1 MPRAKS
7 QNACRRQSPLGS
19 MSPGGTRKVPLRKVT
34 GHQGPGAVL
43 HMDRLFP
50 WQLTGHESVWEWEML
65 QISNNLFYAIGSRLH
80 LSLGAEINPR
90 HACVSV
96 LSFRCLQHKRA
107 GVLLPAIYWWL
118 LLIRPGTRWRQ
129 RQLPQTFRRRHRL
142 DCIG

>member
-19 MSPGGTRKVPLRKVT
+19 MSPGGTRKVPLRKAT

-96 LSFRCLQHKRA
+96 LSFRCLQHKRGSIA
-107 GVLLPAIYWWL
+107 VSNLLMVIINPA
-118 LLIRPGTRWRQ
+118 GTRWRQ
-129 RQLPQTFRRRHRL
+129 RQLPQTFRRRYRL